1 LTDISPVVVSPDLL
15 LPSRWLHR
23 IWGENEPTNLLRQ
36 IQERGFNRGDLSVA
50 DEICSDALIEHE
62 YLAPIARRA
71 DILKGQIAAARSGV
85 EGLQLSTEEY
95 VESGDKI
102 WVRMRA
108 RRKEVQSGKPV
119 NFYVFDVCRFKD
131 GRLIE
136 HWGVPDRFALLHQ
149 AGALPP
155 VTS

>member
-1 LTDISPVVVSPDLL
+1 VELTWRAWS
-15 LPSRWLHR
+15 
-23 IWGENEPTNLLRQ
+23 NLFRQ
-36 IQERGFNRGDLSVA
+36 IIERGFNRGDLSVA

-62 YLAPIARRA
+62 YLAPNARGA
-71 DILKGQIAAARSGV
+71 DILKGQIAATRSGV
-85 EGLQLSTEEY
+85 EGLQLSIEEY

-108 RRKEVQSGKPV
+108 RGKEVQSGKPV

-136 HWGVPDRFALLHQ
+136 LRFCIKQERCRQSLGHRFPPLSKNDALSR
-149 AGALPP
+149 LP
-155 VTS
+155 S

>member
-1 LTDISPVVVSPDLL
+1 VASLVDLF
-15 LPSRWLHR
+15 
-23 IWGENEPTNLLRQ
+23 RQ
-36 IQERGFNRGDLSVA
+36 IIERGFNRGDLSVA

-62 YLAPIARRA
+62 YLAPNARGA

-85 EGLQLSTEEY
+85 EGLQLSIEEY

-108 RRKEVQSGKPV
+108 RGKEVRSGKPV

-149 AGALPP
+149 AGALPS
-155 VTS
+155 VTRPSLPAVE

>member
-1 LTDISPVVVSPDLL
+1 VASLVDLF
-15 LPSRWLHR
+15 
-23 IWGENEPTNLLRQ
+23 RQ
-36 IQERGFNRGDLSVA
+36 IIERGFNRGDLSVA

-62 YLAPIARRA
+62 YLAPNARGA
-71 DILKGQIAAARSGV
+71 DILKGQITAARSGV
-85 EGLQLSTEEY
+85 EGLQLSIEEY

-108 RRKEVQSGKPV
+108 RGKEVRSGKPV

-155 VTS
+155 VTGPSLPAVE